1 MIEMLINKLVDLSM
15 KYGELQY
22 RLRIFTGE
30 LDENGKDRYAELL
43 AEKDKIYYKI
53 EVLKEVFNDK
63 K

>member
-22 RLRIFTGE
+22 RLRIFSGG
-30 LDENGKDRYAELL
+30 LDENGKQRHAELL
-43 AEKDKIYYKI
+43 AEKNKIYYKI